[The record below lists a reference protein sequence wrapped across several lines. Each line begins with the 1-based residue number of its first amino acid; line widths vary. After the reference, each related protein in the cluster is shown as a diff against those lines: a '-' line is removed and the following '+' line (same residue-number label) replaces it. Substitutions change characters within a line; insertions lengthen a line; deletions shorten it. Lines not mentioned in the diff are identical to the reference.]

1 MRYAISS
8 ALAALALVFVST
20 AVGQSK
26 VGQLEQRLQG
36 TGAALAGTAA
46 RATSATDAAPA
57 TSDGY
62 LGAELDDEKP
72 QGKGLLVTRVKPG
85 TAAEKAGLKD
95 NDLITA
101 INGKQMKN
109 FDDYD
114 SVAKGRAP
122 GTRLQL
128 TIERDGRPQSVTVML
143 GTRPAATDQTPVEPS
158 VPSTPA
164 TSPPGPGTPGAGSP
178 SLGPATG
185 STAPPLSSASPGRFE
200 ATPRSPTTPESPL
213 PLVPPP
219 TTDATSPSLPGGGYG
234 SFPAPAATTGGGASL
249 GISVE
254 TADGQ
259 PRVGTIGPVRRG
271 AFITQV
277 KPGSPAAQAGLPV

>member
-46 RATSATDAAPA
+46 RATSATDAAP
-57 TSDGY
+57 TSSDGY

-72 QGKGLLVTRVKPG
+72 QGKGLLVTKVKHG

-101 INGKQMKN
+101 TNGKQMKN
-109 FDDYD
+109 LDDYD
-114 SVAKGRAP
+114 SVA
-122 GTRLQL
+122 TRRTRGNIRQDS
-128 TIERDGRPQSVTVML
+128 IESDGRPQSLTVMR
-143 GTRPAATDQTPVEPS
+143 GTRPAATDQTPVEPPALS
-158 VPSTPA
+158 SAPA
-164 TSPPGPGTPGAGSP
+164 TSPTSPGTPGTASP

-185 STAPPLSSASPGRFE
+185 GTAPPLSSTSPGRFE
-200 ATPRSPTTPESPL
+200 ATPRSPTAPESPL

-219 TTDATSPSLPGGGYG
+219 TTDA
-234 SFPAPAATTGGGASL
+234 
-249 GISVE
+249 
-254 TADGQ
+254 
-259 PRVGTIGPVRRG
+259 
-271 AFITQV
+271 
-277 KPGSPAAQAGLPV
+277 